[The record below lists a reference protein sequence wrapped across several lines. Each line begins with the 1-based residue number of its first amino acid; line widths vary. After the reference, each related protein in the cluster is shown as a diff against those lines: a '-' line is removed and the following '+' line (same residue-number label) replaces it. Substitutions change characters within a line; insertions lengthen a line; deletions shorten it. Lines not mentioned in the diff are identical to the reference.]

1 MSKKSIKK
9 LKDISEPI
17 NKFDE
22 IFLQSKDLALQPI
35 TFFIESD
42 CDLKELPTKSNHLSL
57 SHKNHYNRKKSS
69 QRSKK
74 SKKSEKS
81 EKSRKSSQ
89 KSLKSQ
95 KSTSNTNK
103 KSATRKRS
111 FNNDSNIYSSNIVI
125 VYNDDDCSS
134 TDPIEKEIQKF
145 KRMMSKNQKK
155 KKKGDK

>member
-9 LKDISEPI
+9 LKGISEPI

-22 IFLQSKDLALQPI
+22 VFLQSKDLALQPI
-35 TFFIESD
+35 TFFFESD

-134 TDPIEKEIQKF
+134 TDPIEKELQKF
-145 KRMMSKNQKK
+145 KRMMSKKQKN

>member
-9 LKDISEPI
+9 LKNISEPI

-22 IFLQSKDLALQPI
+22 VFLQSKDLALQPI

-57 SHKNHYNRKKSS
+57 SHKKQYNRIKSS
-69 QRSKK
+69 ERSKK

-81 EKSRKSSQ
+81 EKSKKSSQ

-111 FNNDSNIYSSNIVI
+111 FNNDSHIYSSNIVI
-125 VYNDDDCSS
+125 VHNDDDCSS
-134 TDPIEKEIQKF
+134 TDPIEKEVLKF
-145 KRMMSKNQKK
+145 KRMMSKKQKK
-155 KKKGDK
+155 KKKSDK